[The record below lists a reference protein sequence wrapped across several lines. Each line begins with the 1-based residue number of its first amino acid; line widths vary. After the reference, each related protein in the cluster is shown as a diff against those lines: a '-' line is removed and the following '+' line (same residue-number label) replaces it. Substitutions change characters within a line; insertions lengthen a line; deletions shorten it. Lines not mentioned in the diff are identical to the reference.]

1 MNVDRE
7 LDARSA
13 AVIAAGMMAV
23 ALADGEAH
31 PREVE
36 MIEAF
41 RKELPEGVDP
51 SGVVLEDPW
60 EREVFVRSLLMVA
73 VADGTVSDGERQVIR
88 ELARAHGVDASQVD
102 VIRQAVAMEMAYKL
116 ADEELP
122 QS

>member
-73 VADGTVSDGERQVIR
+73 VADGAVSDDEGKVIE
-88 ELARAHGVDASQVD
+88 ELARAHGVSEEQLEG
-102 VIRQAVAMEMAYKL
+102 IRREVAMQMAYTL
-116 ADEELP
+116 AGEELP
-122 QS
+122 ES